1 MNRLS
6 ALGKA
11 LQSQHSPENGTD
23 TARQRGAGTEE
34 VSRKPF
40 AALASPFQPQPTL
53 QRPLRFV
60 LPSGYEP
67 NYKYPLVLWFHSD
80 GYNENQISQVMPHIS
95 LQNYIGVG
103 IRGSRSIDPAGHRFD
118 WNFSAAS
125 ASRCE
130 DAVWQAI
137 DEATDRYSVHPQRVF
152 LAGYAAG
159 GSMAQRIALN
169 HPSAFAGCISL
180 GGRFPR
186 GGAVLS
192 NLAAAR
198 ELPHL
203 WAVGIDNPRL
213 TSDAFASDVDL
224 VSAAR
229 LKMEIRR
236 YTVGDEM
243 VREILNDVDRW
254 IMARIHGGSAPSPP
268 LDAWGTVEVGFSGN

>member
-23 TARQRGAGTEE
+23 AAAQRGAGTGE
-34 VSRKPF
+34 VGRNSF
-40 AALASPFQPQPTL
+40 AALANPFHTQPTL

-80 GYNENQISQVMPHIS
+80 GFNENQISQVMPHIS

-118 WNFSAAS
+118 WSFSAAS
-125 ASRCE
+125 TSRCE

-137 DEATDRYSVHPQRVF
+137 DEATERYSVHPQRVF

-159 GSMAQRIALN
+159 GSMARRIALT
-169 HPSAFAGCISL
+169 HPASFAGCISL

-192 NLAAAR
+192 NLSAAR
-198 ELPHL
+198 GLPHF
-203 WAVGIDNPRL
+203 WAVGTDNPQL
-213 TSDAFASDVDL
+213 SAEAFASDVDL
-224 VSAAR
+224 ISAAR

-243 VREILNDVDRW
+243 VREILNDIDRW
-254 IMARIHGGSAPSPP
+254 IMARIHSGSEPARP
-268 LDAWGTVEVGFSGN
+268 LDTWGTVEVGFSGN